1 MSELPL
7 IEIALEAD
15 RRDAEL
21 QREADVRKMLIRS
34 RIVMAQTAA
43 EAVGIRRGS
52 VPWKVIGLIAK
63 IAGWEPLHTTKRDL
77 ANDEC
82 CCSMEAIKKALSRLQ
97 ASGLVS
103 RAVLTAE
110 TYLGKMEETGIQLLL
125 NRDRIRQLS
134 EHAPCGS
141 VARIRQSTPSKLE
154 CEEGGTTPGTT
165 PGKDRGTEG
174 GTNPGTNPGTNE
186 NHTICSSLS
195 PNSLIPPSPEEN
207 ETEEAATA
215 DDPWDE
221 IEKQIVDCGKVDRV
235 KQAIREAQ
243 IRHVSPVELSE
254 AVYVLKHTPELSGG
268 ALFDWMR
275 SGAWPKPGVRSAA
288 EIRTRR
294 RAEADKI
301 RGGVLADAANR
312 SPPPPRELVL
322 QVCAKRLRERN
333 LEDQLTIEER
343 ESSSL
348 NKLSSGCSPQRT

>member
-43 EAVGIRRGS
+43 ESVGIRRGS
-52 VPWKVIGLIAK
+52 VPWKMIGLVAK
-63 IAGWEPLHTTKRDL
+63 IAGWEPLMTTKREL
-77 ANDEC
+77 AEDVDC
-82 CCSMEAIKKALSRLQ
+82 DCSMEAVKKSLARLQ
-97 ASGLVS
+97 ASGLVQ
-103 RAVLTAE
+103 RAVLKAE
-110 TYLGKMEETGIQLLL
+110 TYLGKMEETGIQLVL
-125 NRDRIRQLS
+125 NRDRIRELA

-154 CEEGGTTPGTT
+154 YEEGGTNPGTT

-195 PNSLIPPSPEEN
+195 PNSLIPPSPEESK
-207 ETEEAATA
+207 TKEAATA
-215 DDPWDE
+215 DDPWEE

-243 IRHVSPVELSE
+243 IRNLSPVELSE

-268 ALFDWMR
+268 ALFDLMR

-288 EIRTRR
+288 EIRKRR

-301 RGGVLADAANR
+301 RECVFADAGTR
-312 SPPPPRELVL
+312 SPPPPRELIL
-322 QVCAKRLRERN
+322 QVCAKRLRERK
-333 LEDQLTIEER
+333 LEDQLTSDER
-343 ESSSL
+343 NQCQFSFS
-348 NKLSSGCSPQRT
+348 